1 MHLAYITTD
10 KAGETD
16 GLLCQFAQELLAK
29 AVDLAGVVQTNTDCV
44 DSAHCDMD
52 VTVLP
57 KGPVFRISQSLGK
70 EARGCRLD
78 PEALENAVAA
88 VQQGL
93 SDDTALLIIN
103 KFGKHEASG
112 RGFRDLI
119 AEALARDIPV
129 LTGVNRLNSDAFARF
144 AGGAEQRLDPDLGNL
159 RHWFETVQ
167 KMRDRAA

>member
-1 MHLAYITTD
+1 MNLAYITSDT
-10 KAGETD
+10 AGETD
-16 GLLCQFAQELLAK
+16 RVLGQFAQTLLDK
-29 AVDLAGVVQTNTDCV
+29 QVPLAGVVQTNTDCG
-44 DSAHCDMD
+44 DTAYCDMD

-57 KGPVFRISQSLGK
+57 GGPVFRISQSLGK

-88 VQQGL
+88 VQHGL

-129 LTGVNRLNSDAFARF
+129 LTGVNRLNNEAFAKF
-144 AGGAEQRLDPDLGNL
+144 ACGAEQHLMADLQSLGD
-159 RHWFETVQ
+159 WFETVQ
-167 KMRDRAA
+167 KMREKAA